1 MLFFNHANMHSS
13 KSVDWHLWFGLVI
26 FVIGAVILLQRF
38 DLIPE
43 TTWGY
48 LWPIILIVSGLK
60 FMISYGASSECCD
73 SGKCSDMDKCCSEPM
88 MMKAVPKKKMAR
100 KGKGSK
106 KK

>member
-1 MLFFNHANMHSS
+1 MHSS
-13 KSVDWHLWFGLVI
+13 KHADLHLWFGLVI

-43 TTWGY
+43 TTWAY

-60 FMISYGASSECCD
+60 FMISYGAGDACCSSEKSSDNMGSCCD
-73 SGKCSDMDKCCSEPM
+73 EPV
-88 MMKAVPKKKMAR
+88 MMKKPAKKKTR
-100 KGKGSK
+100 TGKRNKSK